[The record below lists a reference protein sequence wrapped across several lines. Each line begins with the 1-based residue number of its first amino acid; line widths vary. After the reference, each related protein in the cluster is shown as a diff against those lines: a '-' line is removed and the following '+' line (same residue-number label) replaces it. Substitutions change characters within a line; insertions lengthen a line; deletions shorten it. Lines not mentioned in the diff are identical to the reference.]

1 MYNRYSHIQ
10 LLGYGCVSSSLSA
23 VVNAV
28 RNGRWQLITVNAING
43 WSCFPRQQPYPTRLA
58 FYTTDKDRVKHAPC
72 VLCSTFSMTLS
83 LARSLSRA
91 VSFLS
96 PSLPPSS
103 PTPLFLCVLLCLV
116 VCVRLSVALSRNLCA
131 LSSPPPPLLPLFRPL
146 SSPCLLCLFMSMS
159 PFLPCLICVS
169 VWSLPLF

>member
-103 PTPLFLCVLLCLV
+103 PTPLFLCVLWLSC
-116 VCVRLSVALSRNLCA
+116 VCVLLCRPISQS
-131 LSSPPPPLLPLFRPL
+131 LCSLFTSPPFLPLFRPL

>member
-72 VLCSTFSMTLS
+72 VLCTTFSMTLS
-83 LARSLSRA
+83 LACCVFS
-91 VSFLS
+91 VFLH
-96 PSLPPSS
+96 PSLLPSQ
-103 PTPLFLCVLLCLV
+103 PLFLCVSC
-116 VCVRLSVALSRNLCA
+116 CVLLSVFVSVSPYLAISVLSLHY
-131 LSSPPPPLLPLFRPL
+131 PPHFLPRPL
-146 SSPCLLCLFMSMS
+146 SSPRLLCLFMSMS
-159 PFLPCLICVS
+159 PFLPCLIRVS